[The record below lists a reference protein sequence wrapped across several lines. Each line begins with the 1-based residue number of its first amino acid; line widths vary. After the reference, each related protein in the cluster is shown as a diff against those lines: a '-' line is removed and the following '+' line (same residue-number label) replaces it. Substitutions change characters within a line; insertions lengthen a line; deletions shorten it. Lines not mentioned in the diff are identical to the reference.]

1 MSLMNDE
8 MRRALEAPL
17 PAEMVA
23 QRDAGGGRQVSY
35 LEGYQ
40 FIAQANKL
48 FGFDGWSYRVLDV
61 SASTTTEGRIFYR
74 AIVEV
79 EALGVKRTDVGVA
92 IVEVRRNAEFEQPD
106 AHDMALKGAVTDA
119 MKRGLRSFGA
129 QFGNELYDKAS
140 TRTNRRQAP
149 PAQPPARSDGV
160 ALPTSKE
167 IGERMRQMNLSVG
180 DVAGFYGIGAQG
192 ETVVVHLHGLIR
204 AGSNLEAELKRVA
217 LDRTA
222 RLEAAKRAP
231 KPAQSQE
238 ETVDDV
244 ERRIIEEHAA
254 DSVPSR

>member
-1 MSLMNDE
+1 MSLMNEE
-8 MRRALEAPL
+8 MRHALERPL
-17 PAEMVA
+17 SPELIA

-92 IVEVRRNAEFEQPD
+92 IVEMRRNAEFEQPD

-129 QFGNELYDKAS
+129 QFGNELYDKS
-140 TRTNRRQAP
+140 PQQRNRRQAP
-149 PAQPPARSDGV
+149 PAQPPARSDGP
-160 ALPTSKE
+160 ALPTNLAIRDLMVE
-167 IGERMRQMNLSVG
+167 MNLSG
-180 DVAGFYGIGAQG
+180 GEVATYYGIESKA
-192 ETVVVHLHGLIR
+192 EVVIAHLRGLVQ
-204 AGSNLEAELKRVA
+204 AGSTVDGELRKVA

-231 KPAQSQE
+231 KQQAQSQE

-244 ERRIIEEHAA
+244 EKAIIEAHAA
-254 DSVPSR
+254 GTL